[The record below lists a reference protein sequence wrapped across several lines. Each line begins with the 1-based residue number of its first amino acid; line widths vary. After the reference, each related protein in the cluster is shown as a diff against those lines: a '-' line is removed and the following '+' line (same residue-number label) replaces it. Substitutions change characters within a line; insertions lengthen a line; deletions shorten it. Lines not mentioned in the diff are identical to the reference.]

1 MNDQHGLLA
10 GRFPLVESRS
20 TVCEARRRA
29 PVAARGWL
37 AGSLLAVASGAGV
50 AQEPTIDPVLQ
61 RTPEDWIETMESA
74 FRNLDYDGVFS
85 YSATTH
91 SELRVTQQR
100 GQRTLG
106 FSAGLSNTKLA
117 TFRIVHKVVDGV
129 ERERIVGLDGPHR
142 EIVRTGEEI
151 VYVLESGDELLNL
164 GEAIPGP
171 YARNL
176 MVGALETGDHYRMEV
191 SGGGRVAGR
200 KAVRLDIVPVA
211 GDRFAHRL
219 WLDEATSLL
228 LRSELRD
235 TFGRQLEMMQFTSL
249 RLGNEVALED
259 LEPSVDGVRVTR
271 QAQHASGFLE
281 TGDSH
286 WASHWSPPG
295 FRVTR
300 ADSRQDP
307 TDVDVLT
314 FSDGLAS
321 YSVFIETMP
330 EAGAG
335 SVTSRN
341 GATVVL
347 THVAS
352 CDSGDHLVTVVG
364 EIPESTA
371 RQVAAGFCQGP

>member
-1 MNDQHGLLA
+1 
-10 GRFPLVESRS
+10 
-20 TVCEARRRA
+20 
-29 PVAARGWL
+29 
-37 AGSLLAVASGAGV
+37 
-50 AQEPTIDPVLQ
+50 
-61 RTPEDWIETMESA
+61 MESA

-91 SELRVTQQR
+91 SELRVTERR
-100 GQRTLG
+100 GQRTFG
-106 FSAGLSNTKLA
+106 FSAGMSNTKLA

-142 EIVRTGEEI
+142 EIIRTGEEI

-191 SGGGRVAGR
+191 MGGGRVAGR
-200 KAVRLDIVPVA
+200 KAVRLNIVPVA

-228 LRSELRD
+228 LRSELCD
-235 TFGRQLEMMQFTSL
+235 TYGRQLEMMQFTSL

-259 LEPSVDGVRVTR
+259 LEPAVDGVRVTR
-271 QAQHASGFLE
+271 RAQRASGFLE
-281 TGDSH
+281 TGDSR

-300 ADSRQDP
+300 ADSREDP
-307 TDVDVLT
+307 TVVDVLT
-314 FSDGLAS
+314 YSDGLAS

-335 SVTSRN
+335 SVVSRN

-347 THVAS
+347 THMAD
-352 CDSGDHLVTVVG
+352 CEGGDHLVTVVG

>member
-1 MNDQHGLLA
+1 MA
-10 GRFPLVESRS
+10 GFRS
-20 TVCEARRRA
+20 TACGGRRHRDAVPARASRLS
-29 PVAARGWL
+29 GWL
-37 AGSLLAVASGAGV
+37 VGSLLVAAPGAVV
-50 AQEPTIDPVLQ
+50 AQEPGVDTVQ

-74 FRNLDYDGVFS
+74 FRDLDYDGVFS
-85 YSATTH
+85 YSVTTH
-91 SELRVTQQR
+91 SELQVTESQ
-100 GQRTLG
+100 GERTIG

-151 VYVLESGDELLNL
+151 AYVLESGDELLNL

-176 MVGALETGDHYRMEV
+176 LVGALETGDHYRMEV
-191 SGGGRVAGR
+191 TGGGRVAGR

-259 LEPSVDGVRVTR
+259 LEPAVDGVRVTR
-271 QAQHASGFLE
+271 WTQQASVPVE
-281 TGDSH
+281 TGDSR

-295 FRVTR
+295 FRVTN
-300 ADSRQDP
+300 ADSRHDP

-335 SVTSRN
+335 SVTRRD

-347 THVAS
+347 THVAQ
-352 CDSGDHLVTVVG
+352 CESGDHLVTVVG

-371 RQVAAGFCQGP
+371 RQVAAGFCQEP